1 VGQMSTFYL
10 LVTFLI
16 SSAGF
21 FLSAWIVIPAP
32 IFSLLV
38 LSVGTPEVSP
48 WLWGI
53 NLLGGLLSMG
63 WLLIKGSIPNL
74 INSSINSSINNSIA
88 ILALSLSIFGLAFSL
103 LPIAQLPGTVQKAE
117 AEMARKISPDYRA
130 AIPPQIQK
138 LLRPHPFF
146 ALDAWRGIKRI
157 DSKPIRYTAGI
168 PIPTPAGVSLSL
180 DLYRPSQ
187 EGIYPAIVVIH
198 GGAWREGS
206 PQDNGEFSRY
216 MAAQGYAVW
225 AITYRYAP
233 AHRFPTQLQD
243 VRTALE
249 FIQQRGGDYETDVE
263 RIAILGR
270 SAGAQ
275 LAMLA
280 AYSPE
285 FATGSPIP
293 AIKAVVNY
301 YGPVDLEA
309 GYYDLPNP
317 DPIDSRAVLLDLL
330 GGTPEEVGELYRA
343 ASPINFV
350 KGTTNYNFSNNS
362 GSNSGSNFGAGDRS
376 LPPSLLIYGGK
387 DHIVMA
393 KFGQALADRIKARG
407 DRAVFL
413 KIPWADHAFDAV
425 FSGISNQLALYYT
438 ERFLAIYLHKPQ
450 EFPQNQSRASSRY

>member
-1 VGQMSTFYL
+1 MSTFYL

-16 SSAGF
+16 SSVGF

-32 IFSLLV
+32 IFSLLI

-48 WLWGI
+48 WLWGV
-53 NLLGGLLSMG
+53 NLLGGLLSLG
-63 WLLIKGSIPNL
+63 WLLLKGSIFGS
-74 INSSINSSINNSIA
+74 ITSSINSSINSSIA

-103 LPIAQLPGTVQKAE
+103 LPIGQLPSTVQTAE
-117 AEMARKISPDYRA
+117 AEMAREISPNYRA
-130 AIPPQIQK
+130 AIPLELQRLFRPQ
-138 LLRPHPFF
+138 PFF
-146 ALDAWRGIKRI
+146 ALDAWRGIKSINR
-157 DSKPIRYTAGI
+157 KPIRYTSGL
-168 PIPTPAGVSLSL
+168 PIPTPAGVSLTL
-180 DLYRPSQ
+180 DLYRPPQ
-187 EGIYPAIVVIH
+187 EGIYPAIVIVH

-206 PQDNGEFSRY
+206 PQDNEEFSRY

-249 FIQQRGGDYETDVE
+249 FIQRRGRDYETDVA
-263 RIAILGR
+263 RIAIMGR

-301 YGPVDLEA
+301 YGPVDLKA

-317 DPIDSRAVLLDLL
+317 DPIDSRAVLLDFL

-350 KGTTNYNFSNNS
+350 KGTNSYNSGNNLGNNS
-362 GSNSGSNFGAGDRS
+362 GASDRA

-425 FSGISNQLALYYT
+425 FSGLSNQLALYYT
-438 ERFLAIYLHKPQ
+438 ERFLAFYLYRP
-450 EFPQNQSRASSRY
+450 

>member
-1 VGQMSTFYL
+1 MSTFYL

-16 SSAGF
+16 SSVGF

-48 WLWGI
+48 WLWGV
-53 NLLGGLLSMG
+53 NLLGGLLSLG
-63 WLLIKGSIPNL
+63 WLLLKGSIPGAVNSFTP
-74 INSSINSSINNSIA
+74 SSIA
-88 ILALSLSIFGLAFSL
+88 LLALSFSIFGLAFSL
-103 LPIAQLPGTVQKAE
+103 LPIGQLPSTVQKAE
-117 AEMARKISPDYRA
+117 AEMARAISPDYA
-130 AIPPQIQK
+130 ATISPELQK
-138 LLRPHPFF
+138 LFRSQPFS
-146 ALDAWRGIKRI
+146 AVDAWQGIK
-157 DSKPIRYTAGI
+157 SLHKEPIRYTPGI
-168 PIPTPAGVSLSL
+168 PIATPAGVSLSL
-180 DLYRPSQ
+180 DLYRPPQ
-187 EGIYPAIVVIH
+187 RGIYPAIVIIH

-206 PQDNGEFSRY
+206 PQNNEEFSRY

-263 RIAILGR
+263 RIAIMGR

-285 FATGSPIP
+285 SASSSPIP
-293 AIKAVVNY
+293 KIKAVVNY

-317 DPIDSRAVLLDLL
+317 DPIDSRAVLLDFL
-330 GGTPEEVGELYRA
+330 GGTPDEVGELYRA

-350 KGTTNYNFSNNS
+350 KGTNSYNSGNSSGNNS
-362 GSNSGSNFGAGDRS
+362 GASDRS

-393 KFGQALADRIKARG
+393 KFGKALADRIKARG

-425 FSGISNQLALYYT
+425 FSGLSNQLALYYT
-438 ERFLAIYLHKPQ
+438 ERFLAFYLHKPP
-450 EFPQNQSRASSRY
+450 EFPQNQSRPSSRLN

>member
-1 VGQMSTFYL
+1 MGQMSTFYL
-10 LVTFLI
+10 FVTFLI
-16 SSAGF
+16 SSVGF

-48 WLWGI
+48 WLWGV

-63 WLLIKGSIPNL
+63 WLLIKGSIPG
-74 INSSINSSINNSIA
+74 SINSSTHNSIA
-88 ILALSLSIFGLAFSL
+88 ILALSLSILGLAFSL
-103 LPIAQLPGTVQKAE
+103 LPIAQFPSTVQKAE
-117 AEMARKISPDYRA
+117 AEMNREISPDYRA
-130 AIPPQIQK
+130 AIPQELQK

-146 ALDAWRGIKRI
+146 ALDAWRGINSI
-157 DSKPIRYTAGI
+157 NSKPIRYTAGI
-168 PIPTPAGVSLSL
+168 PIPTPPGVSLSL
-180 DLYRPSQ
+180 DLYRPPQ
-187 EGIYPAIVVIH
+187 VGIYPAIVVIH

-206 PQDNGEFSRY
+206 PKDDEEFSRY

-225 AITYRYAP
+225 AVTYRYAP

-243 VRTALE
+243 VRMALE
-249 FIQQRGGDYETDVE
+249 FIQRRGGDYETDVD

-280 AYSPE
+280 AYSSE

-330 GGTPEEVGELYRA
+330 GGTPETVGELYRA

-350 KGTTNYNFSNNS
+350 KGTTNYNFGNNS
-362 GSNSGSNFGAGDRS
+362 GSNLGAGDRS

-393 KFGQALADRIKARG
+393 KFGQALADRLKARG
-407 DRAVFL
+407 DRAIFL

>member
-1 VGQMSTFYL
+1 MSTLYL
-10 LVTFLI
+10 LITLLL
-16 SSAGF
+16 SSVGF

-48 WLWGI
+48 WLWGV
-53 NLLGGLLSMG
+53 NLLGGLFSLG
-63 WLLIKGSIPNL
+63 WLLLKGSVFGSITSSM
-74 INSSINSSINNSIA
+74 NSSVNSSIA

-103 LPIAQLPGTVQKAE
+103 LPIGQLPSTVQKAE
-117 AEMARKISPDYRA
+117 AEMIRAISPNYRA
-130 AIPPQIQK
+130 AVPPELQR
-138 LLRPHPFF
+138 LFRPQPFS
-146 ALDAWRGIKRI
+146 ALAAWRGIKSI
-157 DSKPIRYTAGI
+157 NKKPIRYTASI
-168 PIPTPAGVSLSL
+168 PIPNPAGVSLTL
-180 DLYRPSQ
+180 ALYRPPQ
-187 EGIYPAIVVIH
+187 EGIYPAIVIIH

-206 PQDNGEFSRY
+206 PQDNTEFSRY

-249 FIQQRGGDYETDVE
+249 FIHSRGGDYETDVE
-263 RIAILGR
+263 RIAIMGR

-285 FATGSPIP
+285 FATGSP

-317 DPIDSRAVLLDLL
+317 DPIDSRAVLLDFL

-350 KGTTNYNFSNNS
+350 KGSNSYSSGNNS
-362 GSNSGSNFGAGDRS
+362 GNSSGASDRS

-393 KFGQALADRIKARG
+393 KFGKALADQIKARG

-438 ERFLAIYLHKPQ
+438 ERFLAFYLHRP
-450 EFPQNQSRASSRY
+450 

>member
-1 VGQMSTFYL
+1 MSTFYL

-16 SSAGF
+16 SSVGF

-32 IFSLLV
+32 IFSLLI

-48 WLWGI
+48 WLWGV
-53 NLLGGLLSMG
+53 NLLGGLLSLG
-63 WLLIKGSIPNL
+63 WLLLKGSIFAS
-74 INSSINSSINNSIA
+74 ITSSVNSSINSSMA
-88 ILALSLSIFGLAFSL
+88 FFALSLSIFGLAFSL
-103 LPIAQLPGTVQKAE
+103 LPIGQLPSTVQTAE
-117 AEMARKISPDYRA
+117 AEMAWEISPNYRA
-130 AIPPQIQK
+130 AIPLELQRLFRPQ
-138 LLRPHPFF
+138 PFF
-146 ALDAWRGIKRI
+146 ALDAWRGIKSINR
-157 DSKPIRYTAGI
+157 KPIRYTSDL
-168 PIPTPAGVSLSL
+168 PIPAPAGVSLTL
-180 DLYRPSQ
+180 DLYRPPQ
-187 EGIYPAIVVIH
+187 EGIYPAIIVVH

-206 PQDNGEFSRY
+206 PQDNEEFSRY

-249 FIQQRGGDYETDVE
+249 FIQRRGRDYETDVA
-263 RIAILGR
+263 RIAIMGR

-301 YGPVDLEA
+301 YGPVDLKA

-317 DPIDSRAVLLDLL
+317 DPIDSRAVLLDFL

-350 KGTTNYNFSNNS
+350 KGTNSYNSGNNFRNNS
-362 GSNSGSNFGAGDRS
+362 GNNSGASDRS

-425 FSGISNQLALYYT
+425 FSGLSNQLALYYT
-438 ERFLAIYLHKPQ
+438 ERFLAFYLYRP
-450 EFPQNQSRASSRY
+450 